1 MSIAPRFSKAFLAR
15 RALQR
20 MAVPYMHSAE
30 DDENAELFSAVLS
43 TLDREELPPL
53 ASAILQRLQP
63 PYQTTNAKPSVGKP
77 LYGSYHVLFLLTF
90 AMGLCWIAKIPVNG
104 TASKWDEL
112 SASALTS
119 EANTMRLLKRET
131 TIPLP
136 DVLDFSSTTQNTLR
150 CPYIIMTFISGIP
163 LYDIWFGH
171 RLNGVSPDTTHLR
184 RIRSLKSIASAM
196 VQLDRFSFRTGGR
209 LVFGSDGNPS
219 DIKSTRRVDHKAMLD
234 RWFIHKDPDDDP
246 IYIECAA
253 SGDTKAY
260 YTLMLDIHP
269 EQNPVP
275 EGLAMLLRQLISWI
289 SEPSR
294 MDPFVLAH
302 PDFEIQNF
310 IVSEEGELRGI
321 IDWDGVAA
329 VPRTLGN
336 ERYPGWLTRDWDPA
350 MYGYKES
357 MEHGVE
363 PEGVWEDSPECLAYY
378 RNIYDG
384 IMARHRTERRRGS
397 EGNLCRV
404 SLITENLA
412 IAVDDP
418 RCRNAILRKMV
429 HEIWT
434 AAGGGEQPDFTDL
447 AEMFAEGNMDVV
459 VIETLYRG
467 FNTLLSKKEL

>member
-1 MSIAPRFSKAFLAR
+1 MMKT
-15 RALQR
+15 Q
-20 MAVPYMHSAE
+20 
-30 DDENAELFSAVLS
+30 NFSAVLS
-43 TLDREELPPL
+43 ALDRKQLPLL
-53 ASAILQRLQP
+53 ASAILRRLQP
-63 PYQTTNAKPSVGKP
+63 PYQTTDAKPSVGEP
-77 LYGSYHVLFLLTF
+77 LYGSYHVLFPLTF
-90 AMGLCWIAKIPVNG
+90 DIGLRWIAKIPING

-136 DVLDFSSTTQNTLR
+136 DVLEFSSTTQNTLR
-150 CPYIIMTFISGIP
+150 CPYINMTFISGIP
-163 LYDIWFGH
+163 LYD
-171 RLNGVSPDTTHLR
+171 VC
-184 RIRSLKSIASAM
+184 IASAM
-196 VQLDRFSFRTGGR
+196 VQLERFSFQTGGR
-209 LVFGSDGNPS
+209 LLFGSDGNPS
-219 DIKSTRRVDHKAMLD
+219 DIGPMRRVDHKAMLD
-234 RWFIHKDPDDDP
+234 RCFVHEAPDDDP

-253 SGDTKAY
+253 SSDPKAY
-260 YTLMLDIHP
+260 YTLMLDTHP
-269 EQNPVP
+269 EQNPP
-275 EGLAMLLRQLISWI
+275 GG
-289 SEPSR
+289 

-302 PDFEIQNF
+302 PDFDIQNF
-310 IVSEEGELRGI
+310 IVSEEGQLQGI

-329 VPRTLGN
+329 VPHTLDS

-363 PEGVWEDSPECLAYY
+363 PEGVWEDSPQCLAYY
-378 RNIYDG
+378 RDIYDG
-384 IMARHRTERRRGS
+384 IMARHRMERRRGS
-397 EGNLCRV
+397 EANLCRA

-447 AEMFAEGNMDVV
+447 ADMFTESNMDIVLM
-459 VIETLYRG
+459 ETLHRG
-467 FNTLLSKKEL
+467 FNTLLSKKKL

>member
-1 MSIAPRFSKAFLAR
+1 MA
-15 RALQR
+15 QR
-20 MAVPYMHSAE
+20 QHIEQSPSLHAAE

-43 TLDREELPPL
+43 TLDRDQL
-53 ASAILQRLQP
+53 ALIARAILRRLQP
-63 PYQTTNAKPSVGKP
+63 PYQTTNAKPSVGEP
-77 LYGSYHVLFLLTF
+77 LYGSYHVLFPLTF
-90 AMGLCWIAKIPVNG
+90 DIGLRWIAKIPING
-104 TASKWDEL
+104 TANKWDEL

-119 EANTMRLLKRET
+119 EAKTMRLLKRET

-136 DVLDFSSTTQNTLR
+136 EVLDFSSTTQNTLR

-163 LYDIWFGH
+163 LYNAWFGH
-171 RLNGVSPDTTHLR
+171 RLTGASPDTTRLR
-184 RIRSLKSIASAM
+184 RIRALESIASAM
-196 VQLDRFSFRTGGR
+196 VQLDRFSFQTGGR
-209 LVFGSDGNPS
+209 LLFGSDGNPS
-219 DIKSTRRVDHKAMLD
+219 DIGPLRQVDHKAMLD
-234 RWFIHKDPDDDP
+234 RWFVHKDPDDDP

-253 SGDTKAY
+253 SSDPKAY

-275 EGLAMLLRQLISWI
+275 QGLAMLLRQLISWI
-289 SEPSR
+289 SELSG
-294 MDPFVLAH
+294 MDPFILAH
-302 PDFEIQNF
+302 PDFDIQNV
-310 IVSEEGELRGI
+310 IVSEEGELQGI
-321 IDWDGVAA
+321 IDWDGAAA

-357 MEHGVE
+357 LEHGVE

-378 RNIYDG
+378 RDIYDG
-384 IMARHRTERRRGS
+384 IMARHRMERRRGS
-397 EGNLCRV
+397 EANLCRV
-404 SLITENLA
+404 SLVTENLA

-434 AAGGGEQPDFTDL
+434 AAGEGEQPDFTDL
-447 AEMFAEGNMDVV
+447 ADMFAESNVDVV
-459 VIETLYRG
+459 VMETLHRG

>member
-1 MSIAPRFSKAFLAR
+1 
-15 RALQR
+15 
-20 MAVPYMHSAE
+20 MAQQQHIEQSSSLHSAEE

-43 TLDREELPPL
+43 TLDREQLPLL
-53 ASAILQRLQP
+53 ASAILRRLQP
-63 PYQTTNAKPSVGKP
+63 PHRTTNAKPSVGEP
-77 LYGSYHVLFLLTF
+77 LYGSYHVLFPLTF
-90 AMGLCWIAKIPVNG
+90 DIGLRWVAKIPING

-136 DVLDFSSTTQNTLR
+136 DVLDFSSTTQNNLR
-150 CPYIIMTFISGIP
+150 CPYIMMTFLSGIP
-163 LYDIWFGH
+163 LYDVWFGH
-171 RLNGVSPDTTHLR
+171 RLNGASPDTTHLR
-184 RIRSLKSIASAM
+184 RIRALESIASAM
-196 VQLDRFSFRTGGR
+196 VQLDRFSFRIGGR
-209 LVFGSDGNPS
+209 LLFGSDGNLS
-219 DIKSTRRVDHKAMLD
+219 DIGPMRRVDHKAMLD
-234 RWFIHKDPDDDP
+234 RWFVHKDPDDDP
-246 IYIECAA
+246 IYIEYAA
-253 SGDTKAY
+253 SSDPKAY
-260 YTLMLDIHP
+260 YTLMLDLHP

-275 EGLAMLLRQLISWI
+275 KGLAMLLRQLISWI
-289 SEPSR
+289 PEPSR

-302 PDFEIQNF
+302 PDFDIQNF
-310 IVSEEGELRGI
+310 IVSEEGELRGL

-378 RNIYDG
+378 RGIYDG
-384 IMARHRTERRRGS
+384 IMARHRMERRRGS
-397 EGNLCRV
+397 EANLCRM

-429 HEIWT
+429 HEIWA
-434 AAGGGEQPDFTDL
+434 AAGRGGQMDFTDL
-447 AEMFAEGNMDVV
+447 ADMFAESNMDVV
-459 VIETLYRG
+459 VMETLHTG
-467 FNTLLSKKEL
+467 FNTLLSKKGL